1 LFKRDSRGTVTG
13 GPITY
18 TQRIADLAAAE
29 PGVVS
34 LVVARTDGSDLTF
47 TRAELYAESLRAAA
61 LLESHG
67 VDRQTLVDV
76 ALPNS
81 FDGVVA
87 CFGAWWLGACVLPL
101 SPSLPDAE
109 LELVL
114 QSAAESG
121 RTQLLIGDRDTS
133 SVPTISRSEFSERS
147 TFEDA
152 PRPTI
157 VPQPGRAMPSG
168 GSTGRP
174 KVIVSLD
181 PLVIQPDAAPNPMA
195 VLFGSRRGQRQ
206 IVLGPAY
213 HTGPFG
219 TLFGGLNDGALVVLM
234 ERFDGA
240 RSLELIE
247 AHQVNRLFSVPAQLL
262 RMARVADFDRYDLSS
277 LETVYHSGAVC
288 PPWLKRRWI
297 ERVGAEHIFEGFGST
312 ETVGALAIRG
322 DEWLEH
328 PGSVG
333 RPVISDVSIR
343 DGDDH
348 ECPTGDVGE
357 IYMRFRR
364 PEARPTDKR
373 VGFEYWGSPPA
384 KSDDEGF
391 VSVGD
396 LGWRDE
402 DGYIFVADRRVDMI
416 ITGGVNVYP
425 AEVEAVL
432 TEHPDVADVAVIG
445 IEDPEWGRR
454 VHAIVEPR
462 TGCDTADLVAILDEH
477 CRARMAAPKVPKSYD
492 LVAKLPRDDNGK
504 IRRSS
509 LVAATSAVSSDNPG
523 RPS

>member
-1 LFKRDSRGTVTG
+1 LVTG
-13 GPITY
+13 EPITY
-18 TQRIADLAAAE
+18 TQRIADLAAAA
-29 PGVVS
+29 PHDVS
-34 LVVARTDGSDLTF
+34 LVVAQTDGSEFQF
-47 TRAELYAESLRAAA
+47 TRAEVYSESLRAAA
-61 LLESHG
+61 LLEDHG
-67 VDRQTLVDV
+67 VDSKTLVDV

-114 QSAAESG
+114 QSAGESG
-121 RTQLLIGDRDTS
+121 RKQLLIGDRETNA
-133 SVPTISRSEFSERS
+133 VTTVSRSVFSNRS
-147 TFEDA
+147 AFEDA
-152 PRPTI
+152 LRPTI

-181 PLVIQPDAAPNPMA
+181 PLLTQPDAPPNPMA

-219 TLFGGLNDGALVVLM
+219 TLFGGLTDGALVVLM

-240 RSLELIE
+240 RALKLIE

-343 DGDDH
+343 DGDGH
-348 ECPTGDVGE
+348 ECSTGDVGE

-364 PEARPTDKR
+364 PETHATEPRI
-373 VGFEYWGSPPA
+373 GFEYWGSPPA
-384 KSDDEGF
+384 NSDDEGF

-396 LGWRDE
+396 LGWRDD

-445 IEDPEWGRR
+445 IEDAEWGRR

-462 TGCDTADLVAILDEH
+462 AGCDTSDLIATLDEH

-492 LVAKLPRDDNGK
+492 LVTALPRDDNGK
-504 IRRSS
+504 IRRST
-509 LVAATSAVSSDNPG
+509 LVAAASAVSNDHQG
-523 RPS
+523 RPA

>member
-1 LFKRDSRGTVTG
+1 
-13 GPITY
+13 
-18 TQRIADLAAAE
+18 
-29 PGVVS
+29 
-34 LVVARTDGSDLTF
+34 
-47 TRAELYAESLRAAA
+47 
-61 LLESHG
+61 
-67 VDRQTLVDV
+67 VDNRTLVDV

-101 SPSLPDAE
+101 SPALPNAE

-114 QSAAESG
+114 ESAAESG
-121 RTQLLIGDRDTS
+121 RKQLLIGDRQTS
-133 SVPTISRSEFSERS
+133 TVTTISRAAFAERGA
-147 TFEDA
+147 FDDA

-157 VPQPGRAMPSG
+157 VPHPGRALPSG

-181 PLVIQPDAAPNPMA
+181 PLVMQPDAPPNPMSA
-195 VLFGSRRGQRQ
+195 LFGSRPGQRQ
-206 IVLGPAY
+206 IILGPTY

-219 TLFGGLNDGALVVLM
+219 TLIGGLIEGTLVVLM
-234 ERFDGA
+234 ERFDGTRA
-240 RSLELIE
+240 LELIE
-247 AHQVNRLFSVPAQLL
+247 RHRVNRLFSVPAQLL
-262 RMARVADFDRYDLSS
+262 RMARVGDFDRYDLSS

-333 RPVISDVSIR
+333 RPLISDVSIR
-343 DGDDH
+343 DADGH
-348 ECPTGDVGE
+348 ECSPREVGE
-357 IYMRFRR
+357 IFMRFRR
-364 PEARPTDKR
+364 PGARPTER
-373 VGFEYWGSPPA
+373 RAGFEYWGSPPA

-396 LGWRDE
+396 LGWRDD
-402 DGYIFVADRRVDMI
+402 DGYVFVADRRVDMI

-445 IEDPEWGRR
+445 ISDSEWGRR

-462 TGCDTADLVAILDEH
+462 TGCDIADLVATLDEH
-477 CRARMAAPKVPKSYD
+477 CRARMAGPKVPKSYD

-504 IRRSS
+504 IRRST
-509 LVAATSAVSSDNPG
+509 LVAATSSVSSDDGG
-523 RPS
+523 RPF

>member
-1 LFKRDSRGTVTG
+1 MVTG
-13 GPITY
+13 EPITY
-18 TQRIADLAAAE
+18 TQRIAELAAAA
-29 PGVVS
+29 PDDVS
-34 LVVARTDGSDLTF
+34 LVVARTDGSELTF
-47 TRAELYAESLRAAA
+47 TRAEVYVESLRAAA
-61 LLESHG
+61 FLEAHG
-67 VDRQTLVDV
+67 VDNRTLVAV

-109 LELVL
+109 LELVIE
-114 QSAAESG
+114 SAGESG
-121 RTQLLIGDRDTS
+121 RRQLLIGDRDS
-133 SVPTISRSEFSERS
+133 STVTTISRAAFSERAA
-147 TFEDA
+147 FEHA
-152 PRPTI
+152 PRATI

-181 PLVIQPDAAPNPMA
+181 ALVMLPDAPPNPMSA
-195 VLFGSRRGQRQ
+195 LFGSRRGQRQ
-206 IVLGPAY
+206 IILGPTY

-219 TLFGGLNDGALVVLM
+219 TLFGGLTEGTLVVLM
-234 ERFDGA
+234 ERFNA
-240 RSLELIE
+240 TRALELIE
-247 AHQVNRLFSVPAQLL
+247 THRVNRLFSVPAQLL
-262 RMARVADFDRYDLSS
+262 RMARVGDFDRYDLSS

-297 ERVGAEHIFEGFGST
+297 ERVGAKHVFEGFGST

-343 DGDDH
+343 DAGGQ
-348 ECPTGDVGE
+348 ECSTSEVGE
-357 IYMRFRR
+357 IFMRFRR
-364 PEARPTDKR
+364 PEARPTEPH

-384 KSDDEGF
+384 KTDDQGF

-396 LGWRDE
+396 LGWRDD
-402 DGYIFVADRRVDMI
+402 DGYVFVADRRVDMI

-445 IEDPEWGRR
+445 IEDSEWGRR

-462 TGCDTADLVAILDEH
+462 SGCNTADLVATLDEH

-492 LVAKLPRDDNGK
+492 LVTALPRDDNGK
-504 IRRSS
+504 IRRST
-509 LVAATSAVSSDNPG
+509 LVPATSSVSSDYRG
-523 RPS
+523 RPL

>member
-1 LFKRDSRGTVTG
+1 MTG
-13 GPITY
+13 EPITY
-18 TQRIADLAAAE
+18 TQRIADLALAAPDE
-29 PGVVS
+29 VS
-34 LVVARTDGSDLTF
+34 LVVARTDGSESAF
-47 TRAELYAESLRAAA
+47 TRSEVYVESLRAAA
-61 LLESHG
+61 LLEDLG
-67 VDRQTLVDV
+67 VNYRTLVDV

-101 SPSLPDAE
+101 SPALPNAE

-114 QSAAESG
+114 ESAAESG
-121 RTQLLIGDRDTS
+121 RKQLLIGDRQTS
-133 SVPTISRSEFSERS
+133 TVTTISRAAFAERGA
-147 TFEDA
+147 FEGA
-152 PRPTI
+152 PRSTI
-157 VPQPGRAMPSG
+157 VPHPGRALPSG

-181 PLVIQPDAAPNPMA
+181 PLVMQPDAPPNPMSA
-195 VLFGSRRGQRQ
+195 LFGSRPGQRQ
-206 IVLGPAY
+206 VILGPTY

-219 TLFGGLNDGALVVLM
+219 TLIGGLIEGTLVVLM
-234 ERFDGA
+234 ERFDGTRA
-240 RSLELIE
+240 LELIE
-247 AHQVNRLFSVPAQLL
+247 RHRVNRLFSVPAQLL
-262 RMARVADFDRYDLSS
+262 RMARAADFDRYDLSS

-333 RPVISDVSIR
+333 RPMISDVSIR
-343 DGDDH
+343 DAEGH
-348 ECPTGDVGE
+348 ECSPLEVGE
-357 IYMRFRR
+357 IFMRFRR
-364 PEARPTDKR
+364 PDTRPIEPH

-396 LGWRDE
+396 LGWRD
-402 DGYIFVADRRVDMI
+402 DDDYVYVADRRVDMI

-445 IEDPEWGRR
+445 IEDSEWGRR

-462 TGCDTADLVAILDEH
+462 TGCDAADLIATLDEH

-492 LVAKLPRDDNGK
+492 LVTKLPRDDNGK
-504 IRRSS
+504 IRRST
-509 LVAATSAVSSDNPG
+509 LVAATSSVSSDDG
-523 RPS
+523 SRPL